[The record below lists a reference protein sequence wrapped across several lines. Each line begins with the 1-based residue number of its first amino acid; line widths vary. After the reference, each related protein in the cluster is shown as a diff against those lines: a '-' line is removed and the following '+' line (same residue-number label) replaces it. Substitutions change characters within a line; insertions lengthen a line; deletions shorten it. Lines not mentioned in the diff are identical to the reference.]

1 MKKRFMKSF
10 LAVVTSVSMLMTG
23 ITIPEMKSYA
33 SEAVIAQTSETVAAS
48 SNKYGLLDK
57 ACDGLILH
65 CWNWSYNEIKNS
77 MAEIAKAGYTSLQTS
92 PVQMPKDA
100 GSNDT
105 QGTWWKVYQPTT
117 LSMVNNHPWFG
128 TKEEFKAMC
137 DEAEKYG
144 IKVIVD
150 IVANH
155 MANNTGGI
163 GNSRGDICSQNDP
176 TFRDDD
182 SCWHLNGS
190 TRIDYGNQH
199 RNGDTTSLTWGFG
212 GWPDLNTGSK
222 KVQNAIVSLLKECVD
237 LGADGFRFD
246 AAKHIELPSDP
257 GGASDFWPYVTS
269 AIKEYKPD
277 VYLYGEILD
286 DSATAISNYTKYIA
300 VTDNR
305 AGNATS
311 WGVNN
316 HDIGAAANSSL
327 TYKGEL
333 GDNIVLWAESHDT
346 YANDGFT
353 GPSTKL
359 SQSVINRSWAIQ
371 AARDF
376 AVLYYIRPG
385 DTGAKMGS
393 KSTNTAW
400 KDSEVVEVNKF
411 HNYFSGKS
419 EYMSSYDSSVVLV
432 ERGSNTAQGGVVL
445 VNIGGGSKNVT
456 GAETHLLADGTYK
469 DQVSGSEF
477 KVSGGKIS
485 GNIGSTGVAVVYN
498 KKPITLDPEA
508 TISQE
513 GGEFTSDTLT
523 LKLDLVNA
531 ISGTYKIGSQSV
543 KTFTSAK
550 SITIGAD
557 MAYGE
562 SVDIVLT
569 ATDGKTTSDPVT
581 YTFTKVEKTDN
592 IAYIKVPSGWTG
604 DIYCY
609 AYDSATEKVNN
620 GEWPGEKMTYDSTT
634 GYYKY
639 TIPENIKAPRV
650 VFYNSIA
657 YRYPDD
663 REPGLLFESSGSWL
677 YADGKWSKM
686 ASTTENGTVIVKY
699 VDESGNE
706 IATSKK
712 ITGKVGT
719 SYTTSAA
726 KISGYTLKTTPANA
740 TGKYTASTITVKYIY
755 SKVTSSDPTVTTSF
769 ANGSTFKTE
778 TQTIKLTLSNA
789 TSGTYSVDNGPVKTF
804 TGSANVVLGQGKV
817 ADSTVTVKAT
827 ATNASGKT
835 KSYTFTYNKKFNGT
849 VNEETSKLS
858 VTNETA
864 SVVTAGQKLASNI
877 YATNPDGKKGVE
889 KTITIDGDASDWDES
904 MLIAKGG
911 AWDVANH
918 YKGGHENCVLDTTA
932 LYAAYDNE
940 NLYIAWQMVNTTDTW
955 ARSGDGPLS
964 DGGRVLDVPLILALS
979 IDENSVSMSNKN
991 TEGGPIWGRK
1001 MGLEFNQHVDRLL
1014 YMSGK
1019 PGLGKPSIFKAVDAN
1034 GNTDYEDGCVGFA
1047 DGGIEYKM
1055 ATTNISS
1062 KIMGLNGSDSTDDI
1076 FNNGADWVDYK
1087 TFVGSEGKHNIT
1099 YDSFYEIKIPY
1110 STLGITKSTIT
1121 SKGIKAMLVAT
1132 RGESA
1137 LDCIPYDASML
1148 DNAMKD
1154 YSSDPSTSAEKDD
1167 TDIITADFAQI
1178 GGGGIVPPS
1187 DDLELNFGADRSAP
1201 QTAGTALTLKGIAQG
1216 GSANYTYKYYVNNKL
1231 VATKTGSGETST
1243 SWTPQT
1249 AGTYTIKCVVTDS
1262 KNNTVT
1268 SAKKYTV
1275 ESSGSVTTGWKK
1287 VGSSWYY
1294 YSNGKK
1300 VTGWK
1305 QINGKYYYFNTSGV
1319 MQASKW
1325 ISSTYY
1331 VKADGSMAVSE
1342 LVDNNKYYVDAD
1354 GKWVK
1359 TTKWLKINNKWYY
1372 NISGNIQQ
1380 SKWVKINNKWYYFNG
1395 SGVMQTSKWINK
1407 TYYVQADGTMAKSK
1421 LVDNN
1426 KYYVDADGKWV
1437 KTTKWLKINNKW
1449 YYNISG
1455 NIQQSKWVKI
1465 NNKWYYFNG
1474 SGVMQTSKW
1483 IDGTYYVQA
1492 DGTMAVSKW
1501 VDGGKYY
1508 VGSDGKWI
1516 KNK

>member
-23 ITIPEMKSYA
+23 ITLPEIKGYA
-33 SEAVIAQTSETVAAS
+33 AEAEVTAQTSENVAAS

-77 MAEIAKAGYTSLQTS
+77 MADIAAAGYTSLQTS

-100 GSNDT
+100 GANDT
-105 QGTWWKVYQPTT
+105 QETWWKVYQPTT
-117 LSMVNNHPWFG
+117 LSMVNHPWFG

-155 MANNTGGI
+155 MANNTGSK
-163 GNSRGDICSQNDP
+163 GNCKEDISSQNDP

-190 TRIDYGNQH
+190 TGIDYNNQH
-199 RNGDTTSLTWGFG
+199 RNGDTSSLTWGFG
-212 GWPDLNTGSK
+212 GWPDLNTGSS
-222 KVQNAIVSLLKECVD
+222 KVQNAIISLLKECVD

-246 AAKHIELPSDP
+246 AAKHIELPTDP
-257 GGASDFWPYVTS
+257 GGASDFWPNVTN
-269 AIKEYKPD
+269 AIRAYKPD

-300 VTDNR
+300 VTDNK

-327 TYKGEL
+327 TYNGEL

-359 SQSVINRSWAIQ
+359 SQSVINRSWCIQ

-385 DTGAKMGS
+385 NVKAKMGS

-400 KDSEVVEVNKF
+400 QDTEVVEVNKF

-432 ERGSNTAQGGVVL
+432 ERGSKSAAGGVVL
-445 VNIGGGSKNVT
+445 VNIGGGSKTVS
-456 GAETHLLADGTYK
+456 GATTHLLADGTYK
-469 DQVSGSEF
+469 DQVSGTEF

-485 GNIGSTGVAVVYN
+485 GSIGSSGVAVVYN
-498 KKPITLDPEA
+498 KKPITVEPEA

-531 ISGTYKIGSQSV
+531 TSGTYKIGSAAA
-543 KTFTSAK
+543 KTYTSAT

-557 MAYGE
+557 MSYGE
-562 SVDIVLT
+562 SIDVVLT
-569 ATDGKTTSDPVT
+569 ATDGKTTSEPVT
-581 YTFTKVEKTDN
+581 YTFTKVEKVENT
-592 IAYIKVPSGWTG
+592 AYLKLPSGWST
-604 DIYCY
+604 DVYCY
-609 AYDSATEKVNN
+609 AYDSATETVNN
-620 GEWPGEKMTYDSTT
+620 GTWPGVKMTYDSAT

-650 VFYNSIA
+650 IFYSSATN
-657 YRYPDD
+657 RYPADQ
-663 REPGLLFESSGSWL
+663 EKGLLFSTSGSWL
-677 YADGKWSKM
+677 YADGSWAKM
-686 ASTTENGTVIVKY
+686 ATSQNGTVVVKY

-712 ITGKVGT
+712 LTGKVGD

-726 KISGYTLKTTPANA
+726 TVSGYTLKTTPSNA
-740 TGKYTASTITVKYIY
+740 TGKYTASTITVSYVY
-755 SKVTSSDPTVTTSF
+755 SKVISSDPTVTSSLAT
-769 ANGSTFKTE
+769 GSTFKTE

-804 TGSANVVLGQGKV
+804 ASSANVVLGQGKV
-817 ADSTVTVKAT
+817 ADSVVTVKAT
-827 ATNASGKT
+827 ATNAKGVT

-849 VNEETSKLS
+849 VNEETSNLS
-858 VTNETA
+858 VET
-864 SVVTAGQKLASNI
+864 SDVVAAGQSLASDI

-932 LYAAYDNE
+932 LYAAYDDE
-940 NLYIAWQMVNTTDTW
+940 NLYIGWQMVNTTDTW

-979 IDENSVSMSNKN
+979 LNENSVSMSNKN
-991 TEGGPIWGRK
+991 TTGGPIWGQK
-1001 MGLEFNQHVDRLL
+1001 MGLEFDTHVDRLL

-1019 PGLGKPSIFKAVDAN
+1019 PGLGTPAIFKAVDAE
-1034 GNTDYEDGCVGFA
+1034 GNTDYEEGCETFKSA
-1047 DGGIEYKM
+1047 GIEYKM

-1062 KIMGLNGSDSTDDI
+1062 KIMGLNASDSIDDI
-1076 FNNGADWVDYK
+1076 FSNSADWVDYK
-1087 TFVGSEGKHNIT
+1087 TFKGSQGTHDIT

-1137 LDCIPYDASML
+1137 LDCIPYDSSML
-1148 DNAMKD
+1148 DNATGD

-1167 TDIITADFAQI
+1167 IDIITADLSQI
-1178 GGGGIVPPS
+1178 GGSGIEPPVE
-1187 DDLELNFGADRSAP
+1187 DIELNFGADRSAP
-1201 QTAGTALTLKGIAQG
+1201 QTAGTALTLSGIANG
-1216 GSANYTYKYYVNNKL
+1216 GSGNYTYKYYVNNKL

-1249 AGTYTIKCVVTDS
+1249 AGTYMIKCVVTDS

-1275 ESSGSVTTGWKK
+1275 ETSGSVTNGWKK

-1305 QINGKYYYFNTSGV
+1305 EINSKYYYFNTSGV
-1319 MQASKW
+1319 MQTSKW
-1325 ISSTYY
+1325 ISGKYYVKADGTMAKSQLVDNNKYYVGADGEWVKNTGWIKVNNKWYYNVSGNIQKSKWISGKYY

-1342 LVDNNKYYVDAD
+1342 LVDNNSYYVDAN
-1354 GKWVK
+1354 GIWVK
-1359 TTKWLKINNKWYY
+1359 STKWIKVNNKWYY
-1372 NISGNIQQ
+1372 NESGNIQK
-1380 SKWVKINNKWYYFNG
+1380 SKWVKIDSKWYNFDAN
-1395 SGVMQTSKWINK
+1395 GVMQTSKWI
-1407 TYYVQADGTMAKSK
+1407 S
-1421 LVDNN
+1421 
-1426 KYYVDADGKWV
+1426 
-1437 KTTKWLKINNKW
+1437 
-1449 YYNISG
+1449 
-1455 NIQQSKWVKI
+1455 
-1465 NNKWYYFNG
+1465 
-1474 SGVMQTSKW
+1474 
-1483 IDGTYYVQA
+1483 GTYYVQA

-1508 VGSDGKWI
+1508 VGSDGKWV

>member
-33 SEAVIAQTSETVAAS
+33 SEAVTAQNSETVAAS

-117 LSMVNNHPWFG
+117 LSMVDSHPWFG

-155 MANNTGGI
+155 MANNTGSI

-246 AAKHIELPSDP
+246 AAKHIELPTDP

-286 DSATAISNYTKYIA
+286 DSATAISNYTKYMA

-316 HDIGAAANSSL
+316 HDIGGAANSYL

-385 DTGAKMGS
+385 NTGARLGS

-400 KDSEVVEVNKF
+400 KDTEVVEVNKF

-569 ATDGKTTSDPVT
+569 ATDGKTTSDPIT
-581 YTFTKVEKTDN
+581 YTFTKVEKNDN

-639 TIPENIKAPRV
+639 TIPENIKAPRII
-650 VFYNSIA
+650 FYNSIA
-657 YRYPDD
+657 SRYPEDQ
-663 REPGLLFESSGSWL
+663 EPGLLFESSGSWL

-686 ASTTENGTVIVKY
+686 TSTTENGTVIVKY

-706 IATSKK
+706 MAASKK
-712 ITGKVGT
+712 LTGKVGA

-726 KISGYTLKTTPANA
+726 TVSGYTLKTTPSNA

-755 SKVTSSDPTVTTSF
+755 SKV
-769 ANGSTFKTE
+769 A
-778 TQTIKLTLSNA
+778 
-789 TSGTYSVDNGPVKTF
+789 
-804 TGSANVVLGQGKV
+804 
-817 ADSTVTVKAT
+817 
-827 ATNASGKT
+827 
-835 KSYTFTYNKKFNGT
+835 
-849 VNEETSKLS
+849 
-858 VTNETA
+858 
-864 SVVTAGQKLASNI
+864 
-877 YATNPDGKKGVE
+877 
-889 KTITIDGDASDWDES
+889 
-904 MLIAKGG
+904 
-911 AWDVANH
+911 
-918 YKGGHENCVLDTTA
+918 
-932 LYAAYDNE
+932 
-940 NLYIAWQMVNTTDTW
+940 
-955 ARSGDGPLS
+955 
-964 DGGRVLDVPLILALS
+964 
-979 IDENSVSMSNKN
+979 
-991 TEGGPIWGRK
+991 
-1001 MGLEFNQHVDRLL
+1001 
-1014 YMSGK
+1014 
-1019 PGLGKPSIFKAVDAN
+1019 
-1034 GNTDYEDGCVGFA
+1034 
-1047 DGGIEYKM
+1047 
-1055 ATTNISS
+1055 
-1062 KIMGLNGSDSTDDI
+1062 
-1076 FNNGADWVDYK
+1076 
-1087 TFVGSEGKHNIT
+1087 
-1099 YDSFYEIKIPY
+1099 
-1110 STLGITKSTIT
+1110 
-1121 SKGIKAMLVAT
+1121 
-1132 RGESA
+1132 
-1137 LDCIPYDASML
+1137 
-1148 DNAMKD
+1148 
-1154 YSSDPSTSAEKDD
+1154 
-1167 TDIITADFAQI
+1167 
-1178 GGGGIVPPS
+1178 
-1187 DDLELNFGADRSAP
+1187 
-1201 QTAGTALTLKGIAQG
+1201 
-1216 GSANYTYKYYVNNKL
+1216 
-1231 VATKTGSGETST
+1231 
-1243 SWTPQT
+1243 
-1249 AGTYTIKCVVTDS
+1249 
-1262 KNNTVT
+1262 
-1268 SAKKYTV
+1268 
-1275 ESSGSVTTGWKK
+1275 GSVT
-1287 VGSSWYY
+1287 
-1294 YSNGKK
+1294 
-1300 VTGWK
+1300 TGWK
-1305 QINGKYYYFNTSGV
+1305 QINGKYYYFNISGV

-1331 VKADGSMAVSE
+1331 VKADGSMAVSQ
-1342 LVDNNKYYVDAD
+1342 LVDNNKYYVDANGKWVKSTGWIKINSKLYYLSNGVVQTSTWKKVGGKWYYFNASGIMETSKWISGKYYVKADGTMEVSALVDGGKYYVDSD
-1354 GKWVK
+1354 GKWVQS
-1359 TTKWLKINNKWYY
+1359 TQWLEINSKRYY
-1372 NISGNIQQ
+1372 MTSGNIQQ
-1380 SKWVKINNKWYYFNG
+1380 SKWVKINNKWYYFDT
-1395 SGVMQTSKWINK
+1395 SGVMQTSKWISGQ
-1407 TYYVQADGTMAKSK
+1407 YYVKDDGTMA
-1421 LVDNN
+1421 
-1426 KYYVDADGKWV
+1426 
-1437 KTTKWLKINNKW
+1437 
-1449 YYNISG
+1449 
-1455 NIQQSKWVKI
+1455 
-1465 NNKWYYFNG
+1465 
-1474 SGVMQTSKW
+1474 TSE
-1483 IDGTYYVQA
+1483 
-1492 DGTMAVSKW
+1492 W

-1516 KNK
+1516 KK